1 MEPVEKGGWS
11 VFQTSWS
18 GLDQATPA
26 GHPFL
31 RGNGPKAAPGWP
43 NSPALEAL
51 RDDWLRAGGLP
62 AQKALA
68 ERMQLQAL
76 QDVPYVP
83 LGQQF
88 QQTAHRAE
96 IAGIQPGMPVFWGVQ
111 RG

>member
-1 MEPVEKGGWS
+1 

-18 GLDQATPA
+18 GLDHATPA

-31 RGNGPKAAPGWP
+31 RGNGRAAAPGWP
-43 NSPALEAL
+43 DSPAIEGL
-51 RDDWLRAGGLP
+51 RDEWLRAPDP
-62 AQKALA
+62 AAQFKLA
-68 ERMQLQAL
+68 EQLQAQAF

-88 QQTAHRAE
+88 QQTAYRADLS
-96 IAGIQPGMPVFWGVQ
+96 GVLPGMPVFWNVV